1 MSFLDRLR
9 TLLRAD
15 AHGVVD
21 ALEDQALLLRQH
33 LRDAAAELDRKR
45 AQLTGLDAEERDLEA
60 ERRRLEGEIRALDD
74 DVALALATA
83 REDLA
88 RFTLKRLLPQR
99 RRDRRLETRLAELR
113 RESAELR
120 PVVAEQEAAYAE
132 LERRVRGH
140 LARLDQEAA
149 GVSPLLFDDPVVTDE
164 EVEIELLRRRGRE
177 PAPADGTGDAPPVE
191 GEPS

>member
-45 AQLTGLDAEERDLEA
+45 ALLSGLDAEERDLEA
-60 ERRRLEGEIRALDD
+60 ERRRLAGEVRALDE
-74 DVALALATA
+74 DVALALATG

-113 RESAELR
+113 RERDELR
-120 PVVAEQEAAYAE
+120 PVLAEQEAAYAE

-149 GVSPLLFDDPVVTDE
+149 GGSPLLFDDPVVTDE
-164 EVEIELLRRRGRE
+164 EVEIELLRRRGAE
-177 PAPADGTGDAPPVE
+177 PASTTGDAPPAE
-191 GEPS
+191 GDA

>member
-60 ERRRLEGEIRALDD
+60 ERRRLGDEVRALDD
-74 DVALALATA
+74 DVALALATG

-99 RRDRRLETRLAELR
+99 RRDRRIETRLAELR
-113 RESAELR
+113 RERDELR
-120 PVVAEQEAAYAE
+120 PVLAEQESAYAE

-140 LARLDQEAA
+140 LARLDQEAS
-149 GVSPLLFDDPVVTDE
+149 GVSHLLFDDPAVTDE

-177 PAPADGTGDAPPVE
+177 PAAATGEAPSPEGDA
-191 GEPS
+191 